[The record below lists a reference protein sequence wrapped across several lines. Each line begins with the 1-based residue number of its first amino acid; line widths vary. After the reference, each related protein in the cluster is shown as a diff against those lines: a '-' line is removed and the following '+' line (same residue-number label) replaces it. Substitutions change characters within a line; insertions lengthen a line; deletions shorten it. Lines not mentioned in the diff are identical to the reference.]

1 MNGDL
6 FAQLAQ
12 ATEGLS
18 RAESRVARLLREQ
31 SDEVVGM
38 TVAQVAAAAGV
49 SQATVVRLSRS
60 LGYTGYP
67 DLRIDLAQALSRRA
81 LEHERAGVA
90 QGELSPAD
98 SVEDVVMKL
107 AFHEARSIEE
117 TARRLD
123 LAALDAAAEALAEA
137 PRVTIVGT
145 GASGLVA
152 QDLGQKLQRIGRAA
166 NAPTDFHLQLQSI
179 ALLSPPDVAVAISF
193 SGRTAEIRRAVELAR
208 ANGVTAIAVTNDPD
222 SPLARLADI
231 TLATSAQEL
240 RFRVGAF
247 SSRMAQ
253 LAVID
258 ALFVRVAQRHYE
270 AATAALRLTHD
281 AVHPVD

>member
-123 LAALDAAAEALAEA
+123 LAALDAAAEA